1 MRRLALLLLPLALA
15 ACMGDEEP
23 TIVEDD
29 LPTLVLQQEDLR
41 GDWIQ
46 FTFNAPT
53 PADSPTGARADPTR
67 FGRTAGW
74 LARYRRPPEAAQSGA
89 FVVESRV
96 ELFESTDGAGEELEA
111 ARSELAETGQ
121 ALETPEL
128 GDEAAAGTVEQ
139 QVLTGDVR
147 FYTFV
152 WRQRNVAATLV
163 VQAFEEGFAFEDAVA
178 LARRQERR
186 ILRALE
192 SRQTA

>member
-1 MRRLALLLLPLALA
+1 MRLLTLLFLALVLA

-23 TIVEDD
+23 TLGESD
-29 LPTLVLQQEDLR
+29 LPNVVLQQEDLR

-53 PADSPTGARADPTR
+53 PADGLTGARADPTR

-74 LARYRRPPEAAQSGA
+74 LARYRRPPEAQESGA

-96 ELFESTDGAGEELEA
+96 ELFETSDGAKEELEA
-111 ARSELAETGQ
+111 ARSELAETAQPLEPPALGAETVAGQ
-121 ALETPEL
+121 V
-128 GDEAAAGTVEQ
+128 DQ

-147 FYTFV
+147 FYTLV
-152 WRQRNVAATLV
+152 WRQGNAAATVV
-163 VQAFEEGFAFEDAVA
+163 VQAFENGFAFPDAVG

-186 ILRALE
+186 IAAALE
-192 SRQTA
+192 AQQTA